1 MLKVALGHAEEID
14 TRVGVRMVVE
24 QARRQLG
31 TVHADAGI
39 VLAGI
44 EFDHKP
50 MLDEILA
57 AFPGVRIVGCTT
69 AGDFSSS
76 MGLSEYT
83 ISLMLFASDT
93 MEFNVGVGRG
103 ASVDPAEAAR
113 GAVREARAGLS
124 YDESMCLVF
133 PDGLCPANADVI
145 EALNTELRHG
155 CGLFGGAAGR
165 HTSMASKPLQ
175 FYQDEVLQDAV
186 PLLMMAGDIEY
197 SFSISRG
204 WEPVGRRTTI
214 TEADGRVVR
223 RIGDMRA
230 LDFYRGYLGDH
241 SKPAAEFPLA
251 VHDDAADQ
259 FYTRVPVHYDE
270 EDASV
275 TFGAP
280 IPEGAVVQ
288 LSETAPA
295 RIMEQVRASVA
306 DVSAQHEWGDPA
318 AALVFSC
325 NARKAILGTHV
336 DEELNALQN
345 TLAAGVPI
353 LGFYGF
359 AEFGPLQRDDPC
371 RLHHSTMI
379 TVLLGRRDD
388 AAAVEIDE
396 PTTAAE
402 PSSDGEAA
410 TALASENAIL
420 RKKLARSEY
429 HRRDLEQLRDSNAVL
444 LRTVNAEVEE
454 SRVSLAREKEQ
465 VERLLLSILP
475 AEVAEELKCNGAVE
489 PDFYPCA
496 SVLFTDFQAF
506 TTVARTM
513 SPKQLVAELDFFF
526 SAFDRVIERY
536 NLEKLKTI
544 GDSYMC
550 AGGIPVERD
559 SHVIDIVSAAWD
571 IHLFMEGLERK
582 KAARGEPYW
591 QLRCGVHAGPIM
603 AGVIGEKKF
612 AYDVWGDAVNIA
624 SRLESN
630 CDAGQVNISKEVYDV
645 VRDRFECRH
654 RGRIAVKNRGE
665 IDMYFVTGRIDGHA
679 SSEPGGRRGH
689 SPQSG
694 AGR

>member
-14 TRVGVRMVVE
+14 TRTGVRMVIE
-24 QARRQLG
+24 QAQRQLG

-39 VLAGI
+39 ILAGI

-50 MLDEILA
+50 MLDEVLA
-57 AFPGVRIVGCTT
+57 AFPGIRIVGCTT

-93 MEFNVGVGRG
+93 VEFNVGVGRG
-103 ASVDPAEAAR
+103 ASVDPAGAAHA
-113 GAVREARAGLS
+113 AVREARAGLS
-124 YDESMCLVF
+124 YDETVCLVF
-133 PDGLCPANADVI
+133 PDGLCPTNADVI

-165 HTSMASKPLQ
+165 HTSQASEPLQ

-186 PLLMMAGDIEY
+186 PLLMIAGDIEY

-204 WEPVGRRTTI
+204 WKPVGQRTTI
-214 TEADGRVVR
+214 TEADGRVVY
-223 RIGDMRA
+223 RIGDMKA
-230 LDFYRGYLGDH
+230 LDFYRNYLGDH

-251 VHDDAADQ
+251 VYDAAADG
-259 FYTRVPVHYDE
+259 FYTRVPVQYDE
-270 EDASV
+270 EEASI

-288 LSETAPA
+288 LSETTPA
-295 RIMEQVRASVA
+295 RIMEQVRTSVA
-306 DVSAQHEWGDPA
+306 EVSAQHEWGDPA
-318 AALVFSC
+318 ATLVFSC

-336 DEELNALQN
+336 DEELNAVQS

-359 AEFGPLQRDDPC
+359 AEFSPLRRDDPC
-371 RLHHSTMI
+371 QLHHATMI
-379 TVLLGRRDD
+379 TVLLGTRDD
-388 AAAVEIDE
+388 AATAETGE
-396 PTTAAE
+396 PATAAE
-402 PSSDGEAA
+402 PSSVSGTT

-429 HRRDLEQLRDSNAVL
+429 HRRGLEQLRDSNTVL
-444 LRTVNAEVEE
+444 LRKVNTEIEE
-454 SRVSLAREKEQ
+454 ARVFLAREKEE

-475 AEVAEELKCNGAVE
+475 VKVAEELRRNGTVE
-489 PDFYPCA
+489 PVFFPCA
-496 SVLFTDFQAF
+496 SVLFTDFQGF
-506 TTVARTM
+506 TKVARTM
-513 SPKQLVAELDFFF
+513 TPKQLVAELDYFF

-550 AGGIPVERD
+550 AGGIPVECD
-559 SHVIDIVSAAWD
+559 SHVVDIVSAAWD

-582 KAARGEPYW
+582 KAARSEPYW
-591 QLRCGVHAGPIM
+591 ELRCGVHAGPLM

-612 AYDVWGDAVNIA
+612 AYDIWGDAVNIA
-624 SRLESN
+624 SSLESH
-630 CDAGQVNISKEVYDV
+630 CEPGHVNISKEVYDV
-645 VRDRFECRH
+645 VRDRFECQH

-665 IDMYFVTGRIDGHA
+665 IDMYFVTGRID
-679 SSEPGGRRGH
+679 
-689 SPQSG
+689 
-694 AGR
+694 